1 MKKWIKE
8 VVLPSWVVTK
18 TKKEGVALTFDD
30 GPHPEFTPMVL
41 DVLNEYGV
49 KATFFLVGDN
59 IKKYPDL
66 TRRIIKEGHR
76 VGNHSMSHA
85 EFAEIGTNAL
95 FHEIHSCDELLRPSL
110 DLGEKPIIRTPKGIL
125 NLKVL
130 LFSLIHQRRIYLW
143 NKDPEDFKAESTEA
157 LLSTL
162 DQLNIVDGDVV
173 LLHDKSLFTAQALDE
188 FLKNAGIKGMNF
200 TLL

>member
-30 GPHPEFTPMVL
+30 GPHPEFTPKVL
-41 DVLNEYGV
+41 DVLKEHKA

-85 EFAEIGTNAL
+85 EFAEIGTNVL

-143 NKDPEDFKAESTEA
+143 NRDPEDFKAKSPEEILESFNSEPLT
-157 LLSTL
+157 
-162 DQLNIVDGDVV
+162 QGDVV
-173 LLHDKSLFTAQALDE
+173 LMHDKTPHTVKALNEMLIRMSKDNLQAV
-188 FLKNAGIKGMNF
+188 
-200 TLL
+200 TL